1 MGKLLVQLHDRL
13 KNIGDDL
20 GKGVGVNKDQQ
31 DTVDS
36 NGTPEGGNP
45 PWKIW
50 MRSSVFGGNEQIVT
64 FSKLREVVTGPWAGK
79 YSEMH
84 WISEYPN
91 TGEKQIQ
98 CVDFSAGNVTQ
109 AVTD

>member
-45 PWKIW
+45 P
-50 MRSSVFGGNEQIVT
+50 
-64 FSKLREVVTGPWAGK
+64 
-79 YSEMH
+79 
-84 WISEYPN
+84 
-91 TGEKQIQ
+91 
-98 CVDFSAGNVTQ
+98 
-109 AVTD
+109 